1 VANPNSQFSPNLQNR
16 YTNTQRSRHT
26 KFDLGMIRDVASWE
40 LPEGA
45 CFDTVDTLCDYV
57 GKIRKRGGTT
67 SPASGNSTA
76 TVENLLSYRS
86 RGVDGLT
93 GIWGALGK
101 AGVQIISIDRTTGAS
116 TTVINVGSAAIAVN
130 RPFQHENIMPFSF
143 QALGTTAADRNV
155 LYYVGGSTTSVVG
168 GTNAVA
174 TAGSNLVTV
183 SSGMSAGCVGQIF
196 AMTGSLGSG
205 IAGEAYAGRIV
216 SFISA
221 TQFRIEPTPRYTF
234 QAANDWVSTPGWDP
248 NSASPPFANIDPIT
262 GRYGVSFQGR
272 MVLGYTL
279 RTTNATL
286 ATSGLDVK
294 PNRLAWTQAETE
306 PISGGTYYDG
316 NPLLYPQAFN
326 GNLSAGD
333 AYYNYV
339 DIPSLGGMTGLA
351 AVGDGQLVIFGP
363 RSIFRLSGQL
373 TTDTVQNNAFSWSVD
388 QISNNVGIPAK
399 TTFGIDDPSR
409 SIQYAQNGVLFA
421 GTNSIYLYDG
431 ASMKPLLQGRNAR
444 YYQDRLRAGDVI
456 YGSAYS
462 LPKNHYYLSM
472 SGSDGGLMIELDTN
486 AMTRMSGPTMQLF
499 DAVPDPANATKL
511 WGIRWWDRTGAAPT
525 MTKGQLIQID
535 PIWAPTSAN
544 KNDADGTA
552 VLSLTKSAAYVDGAL
567 PSNKMTA
574 DLNITADIRGSGS
587 PTATVKADTKLNVS
601 DASFT
606 TIGTVPAGTAA
617 GSKSFPVG
625 YLVPEGPAI
634 EIQFGND
641 VACDSCELLGLD
653 FGTQGRP
660 EEFST

>member
-26 KFDLGMIRDVASWE
+26 KFDLGMMRDIASWE

-45 CFDTVDTLCDYV
+45 CYDTVDTLCDLP

-67 SPASGNSTA
+67 SPAAGNSAA
-76 TVENLLSYRS
+76 TVENILAYAS
-86 RGVDGLT
+86 RGVDALT
-93 GIWGALGK
+93 GIWGSLGK
-101 AGVQIISIDRTTGAS
+101 AGVQIVSIDRTTGTS
-116 TTVINVGSAAIAVN
+116 TTVINVGSAAQALG

-143 QALGTTAADRNV
+143 QALGTTVADRNI
-155 LYYVGGSTTSVVG
+155 LYYVGGSTTSVAA
-168 GTNAVA
+168 GTNAAA
-174 TAGSNLVTV
+174 TAGGNVVTV
-183 SSGMSAGCVGQIF
+183 AAGMSAGCVGQVF
-196 AMTGSLGSG
+196 AMIGNTPG
-205 IAGEAYAGRIV
+205 IAGDGYAGRIV

-221 TQFRIEPTPRYTF
+221 TQVRVEPTPVYTF
-234 QAANDWVSTPGWDP
+234 QAANSWVSTPGWDP
-248 NSASPPFANIDPIT
+248 NSQTVAPFGNIDPIT

-279 RTTNATL
+279 RTKSGATL
-286 ATSGLDVK
+286 SASGLDVK
-294 PNRLAWTQAETE
+294 PNRIVWSQLVTE
-306 PISGGTYYDG
+306 QIPGGTFYDG
-316 NPLLYPQAFN
+316 NTLLYPQAFN
-326 GNLSAGD
+326 GTAATPYFNW
-333 AYYNYV
+333 V
-339 DIPSLGGMTGLA
+339 DIPNLGGMTGLA
-351 AVGDGQLVIFGP
+351 AIGDGQLVVFGP
-363 RSIFRLSGQL
+363 RSMFRISGQL
-373 TTDTVQNNAFSWSVD
+373 ATETVANNSLSFSVD
-388 QISNNVGIPAK
+388 QISNNVGIPTK
-399 TTFGIDDPSR
+399 TTLGIDDPSK
-409 SIQYAQNGVLFA
+409 SIQYAQGGVLFA

-431 ASMKPLLQGRNAR
+431 SAMKPLLQGRNAR

-472 SGSDGGLMIELDTN
+472 SGSDGGLMIDLDTN
-486 AMTRMSGPTMQLF
+486 AITRMTNMQFF
-499 DAVPDPANATKL
+499 DAVPDPTNATKL
-511 WGIRWWDRTGAAPT
+511 WGARWWDRTGAAPT

-535 PIWAPTSAN
+535 PIWSPTSAN

-552 VLSLTKSAAYVDGAL
+552 VLSLTKSAAYVNGPL
-567 PSNKMTA
+567 VSNKMTA

-606 TIGTVPAGTAA
+606 TIGTVPAGTVAA
-617 GSKSFPVG
+617 SKSMPVG
-625 YLVPEGPAI
+625 YLVAEGPAI
-634 EIQFGND
+634 EVQFGND